1 MEKDVS
7 KVVSIN
13 LCKLRKLKKLTQAEL
28 ANKFNFS
35 DKTISKWE
43 SGESLPSIDVLYKL
57 AEFYGVSLSDLAN
70 ENLEIEEFTKS
81 EEKRIISNKVII
93 SLLVVSLVWLI
104 ATIVYVV
111 LKLFN
116 VIPDYAWLSFIYA
129 LPVSFIVC
137 IIFSAVFFK
146 KQKYSPLILCIFE
159 SLFVWTGALSICLSI
174 NFTQIWLILFIAIPL
189 QILIILWN
197 IFKRKKY

>member
-13 LCKLRKLKKLTQAEL
+13 LCKLRKSKKLTQAEL

-104 ATIVYVV
+104 ATILYVYVKILSNYNLWMV
-111 LKLFN
+111 FIWAVPISTIVTIVFN
-116 VIPDYAWLSFIYA
+116 GIWWNRKTALIMISFLLWTTITSFYLQFLSYNLWPIFILGIPSQVA
-129 LPVSFIVC
+129 
-137 IIFSAVFFK
+137 
-146 KQKYSPLILCIFE
+146 
-159 SLFVWTGALSICLSI
+159 
-174 NFTQIWLILFIAIPL
+174 
-189 QILIILWN
+189 IILWSGLKPK
-197 IFKRKKY
+197 KRNK

>member
-13 LCKLRKLKKLTQAEL
+13 LCKLRKSKKLTQAEL

-104 ATIVYVV
+104 ATILYVYVKILSNYNLWMV
-111 LKLFN
+111 FIWAVPISTIVTIVFN
-116 VIPDYAWLSFIYA
+116 
-129 LPVSFIVC
+129 
-137 IIFSAVFFK
+137 
-146 KQKYSPLILCIFE
+146 
-159 SLFVWTGALSICLSI
+159 G
-174 NFTQIWLILFIAIPL
+174 IW
-189 QILIILWN
+189 
-197 IFKRKKY
+197 

>member
-13 LCKLRKLKKLTQAEL
+13 LCKLRKSKKLTQAEL

-104 ATIVYVV
+104 ATILYVYVKILSNYNLWMV
-111 LKLFN
+111 FIWAVPISTIVTIVFN
-116 VIPDYAWLSFIYA
+116 GIWGNRKTALIMISFLLWTTITSFYLQFLSYNLWPIFILGIPSQVA
-129 LPVSFIVC
+129 
-137 IIFSAVFFK
+137 
-146 KQKYSPLILCIFE
+146 
-159 SLFVWTGALSICLSI
+159 
-174 NFTQIWLILFIAIPL
+174 
-189 QILIILWN
+189 IILWSGLKPK
-197 IFKRKKY
+197 KRNK